1 MVLANVLLMLRVAV
15 CKYTKSTISECDPE
29 THMRTITRDLIADE
43 SGANCDAQKLKT
55 QVCSADGGSRRR
67 ERNRQRQAAK
77 QERQRSNKAAKLQRQ
92 QQRQQAAQ
100 AAKDA
105 RRDKEK
111 ARQRSKQMRR
121 QAKRTGGYYSECR
134 HTLIFSKPYVIN

>member
-1 MVLANVLLMLRVAV
+1 MFANKIILMLCVAV

-77 QERQRSNKAAKLQRQ
+77 QDHPVLTPQRDDVIMRQR
-92 QQRQQAAQ
+92 
-100 AAKDA
+100 DGFF
-105 RRDKEK
+105 
-111 ARQRSKQMRR
+111 RS
-121 QAKRTGGYYSECR
+121 S
-134 HTLIFSKPYVIN
+134 